1 MMRRTLSWL
10 AIDLAAV
17 VLAACGGAAP
27 TRRETLCRAARATCA
42 VIEQACG
49 SAP

>member
-27 TRRETLCRAARATCA
+27 TRRETVCQAARATCA
-42 VIEQACG
+42 VIDQACG
-49 SAP
+49 GAR